1 MRTPDDVDYL
11 QFILYV
17 SLWEKWI
24 DSNFVEAPWHLIWI
38 GNIWLG
44 KAVNFVHLSKVIII
58 INFHWRNRK
67 SKNQYWSLHQTWY
80 LKFRYSVMNAPT
92 CKFKKTSI
100 CNRFLYLKLHNVHR
114 VRILY
119 IHVYLAIDKNCHI
132 YNSLCKTSTCSLE
145 SRHFE
150 AAPMLSSNCLTEVA
164 PIITDGTTS
173 FWSSHLI
180 ATCGIV
186 FPWKLIKYFMLHDV
200 IIKSSEF
207 AKR

>member
-1 MRTPDDVDYL
+1 MPHHFENLSMINAYTGRCRRLFTVYFVRKPVGKMDWFWFCWSAMTSHMDREYL
-11 QFILYV
+11 AGKGCQFRPSV
-17 SLWEKWI
+17 K
-24 DSNFVEAPWHLIWI
+24 
-38 GNIWLG
+38 GNNYHI
-44 KAVNFVHLSKVIII
+44 SS

-67 SKNQYWSLHQTWY
+67 SKNQNLSLHQTWY

-145 SRHFE
+145 SRQFE

-186 FPWKLIKYFMLHDV
+186 FP
-200 IIKSSEF
+200 
-207 AKR
+207 